1 MAGGG
6 GKIDVLAADFLQY
19 LHYNPKTKERGLGKT
34 PCLDY
39 IDYIVS
45 NRKNPSSFHDIF
57 ITRELLSSLP
67 TITEKHYIDMHDISG
82 KKTFETM
89 QDLSHK
95 FGFELVKN
103 RKFFER
109 KVYNNLYSLLPC
121 HIDVS
126 LENMHI
132 KLTLTFESNHV
143 NITSM
148 MMPQS
153 YQNNP
158 KLEMIQVDV
167 KTPKDANLVA
177 KNLAVCR
184 AKLLKILDVFLQI
197 PAIKQ
202 AHAVS
207 EHDVLDYLKAHP
219 IIAKDLKEILDD
231 DLCDIKRERPDIV
244 QTWTHYHAFEELSR
258 LL

>member
-1 MAGGG
+1 MAEN
-6 GKIDVLAADFLQY
+6 LLRY
-19 LHYNPKTKERGLGKT
+19 LHYDPKTKERRHGKT

-57 ITRELLSSLP
+57 ITREILSSLP
-67 TITEKHYIDMHDISG
+67 TITEKHYIDMQDISG

-89 QDLSHK
+89 LDLSHK

-177 KNLAVCR
+177 KNLVVCR
-184 AKLLKILDVFLQI
+184 AELLKILDVFLQI

-202 AHAVS
+202 AHALS
-207 EHDVLDYLKAHP
+207 EQDVLDYLKSHP

>member
-1 MAGGG
+1 M
-6 GKIDVLAADFLQY
+6 
-19 LHYNPKTKERGLGKT
+19 

-95 FGFELVKN
+95 FGFEFVKN

-121 HIDVS
+121 RIHVS
-126 LENMHI
+126 LENMHV

-143 NITSM
+143 NITSII
-148 MMPQS
+148 MPQS
-153 YQNNP
+153 FQNNP
-158 KLEMIQVDV
+158 KLEEIQVDV
-167 KTPKDANLVA
+167 KTPKDARIVA
-177 KNLAVCR
+177 KNLAICQ
-184 AKLLKILDVFLQI
+184 AELLRILDVFLQI
-197 PAIKQ
+197 STIKQ

-207 EHDVLDYLKAHP
+207 EYDVLEYLKSHP
-219 IIAKDLKEILDD
+219 TIARNLKEILDD
-231 DLCDIKRERPDIV
+231 DLQDIKRERPDIV
-244 QTWTHYHAFEELSR
+244 QTWTHYHKFEEFSR
-258 LL
+258 LF